1 MLRVV
6 LTVFQATQVP
16 VGMTLVKVLLVWCMY
31 GDVTE
36 LEPRPLQAAA
46 SPPSLRARPNG
57 ISSPSSP
64 IHSLL

>member
-6 LTVFQATQVP
+6 STVFQATKVP

-36 LEPRPLQAAA
+36 SEPRT
-46 SPPSLRARPNG
+46 PPSCSFPTLTQG
-57 ISSPSSP
+57 QTQ
-64 IHSLL
+64 